1 MGIILLIIY
10 LQTNMFINKV
20 DLFIYYY
27 IFLGQVHR

>member
-1 MGIILLIIY
+1 MGKILLIIY

-20 DLFIYYY
+20 DLFIDYF